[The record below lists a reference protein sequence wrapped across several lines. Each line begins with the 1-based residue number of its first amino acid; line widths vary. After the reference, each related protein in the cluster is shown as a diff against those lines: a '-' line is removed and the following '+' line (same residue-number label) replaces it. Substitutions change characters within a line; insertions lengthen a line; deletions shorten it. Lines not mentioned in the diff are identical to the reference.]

1 MPLKALVGAMLVQ
14 IALTLGLLLWLGV
27 ARARSAQRGEVRIKD
42 IALSSD
48 AWPDR
53 IKQVANA
60 FGNQLELP
68 VLFYVAALLAIVTG
82 TVDTIVVGLAWTFV
96 TLRLWHAQIH
106 VTHNTVLRRFQ
117 VYIGGFVM
125 VAVMWAYIGLR
136 VLTA

>member
-27 ARARSAQRGEVRIKD
+27 ARARSAQRGEVRVKD

-53 IKQVANA
+53 IKKVANA

-82 TVDTIVVGLAWTFV
+82 TVDTIVAGLAWAFV
-96 TLRLWHAQIH
+96 ALRLWHAQIH

-125 VAVMWAYIGLR
+125 VAAMWAYIGLR